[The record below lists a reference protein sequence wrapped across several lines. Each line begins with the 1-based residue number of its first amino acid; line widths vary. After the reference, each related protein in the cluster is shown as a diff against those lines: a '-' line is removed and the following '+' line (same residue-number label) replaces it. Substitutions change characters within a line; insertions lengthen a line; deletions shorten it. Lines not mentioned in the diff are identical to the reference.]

1 MDYTKLN
8 ANINTGN
15 ISTDDFLAVFTTG
28 HSTSVSSASPAAGRV
43 PSQQQQQLP
52 TNSPTGIRSADNGT
66 LNLNPPLL
74 TVEGPLLTLPNLFD
88 LPPSSGTS
96 SSSSSGYINVNDTI
110 YFLNGSLYNN
120 TLQLTNTY
128 YNQSGASG
136 NLSNGLGLLT
146 NASNA
151 TELHWDGRYPSGYT
165 LTHIV
170 IASIIVT
177 ILMIIIVVGNML
189 VIIAIATE
197 KSLKNIQNWFIASL
211 AVADFFLGLII
222 MPFSLANE
230 LMGYW
235 IFGSWWCDIHSAMD
249 VLLCTASI
257 MNLCLISL
265 DRYWSIT
272 KAVDYLKSRT
282 PARAAVMITAVWIMS
297 ALICIPPLLG
307 WKVKMP
313 EGPLPKCE
321 LSEDIG
327 YVLYSALGSFYI
339 PSCIMVFVYIRI
351 YFAAK
356 ARARRGIK
364 KHPRKTNNEQVTSFT
379 TANNKKGT
387 IPMPS
392 SSGATALQLHQQRQI
407 ATIETPPNS
416 ATLPMQIPTV
426 TMDLASDI
434 STSEAGELEAV
445 AAQTVLAYAN
455 ANANSNPNGGSNAMA
470 NASVQPCPSSPSSPK
485 ETLQVSTIAT
495 GRVGLNVPVPPSMGS
510 NNSINVLNNNNG
522 TTTTTDTTGTT
533 TAPGGNAATLTAP
546 GAATTSSSAATA
558 SGNELRVSPTTGQ
571 RCRALSVGIDTDM
584 VSEFDPSS
592 SDSGVVSRCAVAV
605 KPLKFR
611 LCQPIFGRKSNQQ
624 RRNESKTAAAAAK
637 GKNHHQ
643 QQQQQQQQQ
652 HQQQQQQQAIKAE
665 LEPAIPKTPKPRDP
679 EKEKRRIARKKE
691 KRATLILGLIM
702 GSFIACWL
710 PFFFLYILVPACSSY
725 CNIPESAFAIAF
737 WLGYMNSA
745 LNPAI
750 YTIFNKDFR
759 RAFRR
764 ILFK

>member
-1 MDYTKLN
+1 MDDLN
-8 ANINTGN
+8 YVSSLSITNNSGIYENASIK
-15 ISTDDFLAVFTTG
+15 TDDFLALFTSTASSIPSHQTFSSLTTTTTNYDINKKTNRFISNFTTSTATAI
-28 HSTSVSSASPAAGRV
+28 HQLLSFPTPPSPLASSPSFTSSLSAISAVSTSSHLTTPLDEITDLGNSLSDINSTV
-43 PSQQQQQLP
+43 LP
-52 TNSPTGIRSADNGT
+52 NNETLFHFNFKNNTQIFNTNYNLINDSNVTTIRFNGT
-66 LNLNPPLL
+66 
-74 TVEGPLLTLPNLFD
+74 
-88 LPPSSGTS
+88 
-96 SSSSSGYINVNDTI
+96 
-110 YFLNGSLYNN
+110 
-120 TLQLTNTY
+120 
-128 YNQSGASG
+128 
-136 NLSNGLGLLT
+136 
-146 NASNA
+146 
-151 TELHWDGRYPSGYT
+151 YPSGYT
-165 LTHIV
+165 LTHII

-211 AVADFFLGLII
+211 AVADFFLGLVI

-235 IFGSWWCDIHSAMD
+235 IFGDWWCDIHSAMD

-272 KAVDYLKSRT
+272 KAVEYLKSRT
-282 PARAAVMITAVWIMS
+282 PARAAVMIAAVWIMS
-297 ALICIPPLLG
+297 GLICIPPLLG
-307 WKVKMP
+307 WKVKQP
-313 EGPLPKCE
+313 EGQDLPQCQ

-364 KHPRKTNNEQVTSFT
+364 KQPRKLPNEQVTSFSKT
-379 TANNKKGT
+379 SGKSTV
-387 IPMPS
+387 PMPS
-392 SSGATALQLHQQRQI
+392 GSSAAAYKQKQQI
-407 ATIETPPNS
+407 ATIETPTGGQNNEPPNV
-416 ATLPMQIPTV
+416 PIPVV
-426 TMDLASDI
+426 TCELASDI
-434 STSEAGELEAV
+434 STSDPAEIEV
-445 AAQTVLAYAN
+445 HQY
-455 ANANSNPNGGSNAMA
+455 SNN
-470 NASVQPCPSSPSSPK
+470 K
-485 ETLQVSTIAT
+485 ETLRLSTIT
-495 GRVGLNVPVPPSMGS
+495 SQNSQNPSLHANIS
-510 NNSINVLNNNNG
+510 SHNNNNSG
-522 TTTTTDTTGTT
+522 NCCNSTISAQSSTITITTTTVV
-533 TAPGGNAATLTAP
+533 LTSP
-546 GAATTSSSAATA
+546 TNKL
-558 SGNELRVSPTTGQ
+558 GNELKVSPIQ
-571 RCRALSVGIDTDM
+571 SRARALSFGVDTDM

-592 SDSGVVSRCAVAV
+592 SDSGVISRCAVV

-611 LCQPIFGRKSNQQ
+611 LCQPIFGRKKNQ
-624 RRNESKTAAAAAK
+624 RNDDVKES
-637 GKNHHQ
+637 
-643 QQQQQQQQQ
+643 
-652 HQQQQQQQAIKAE
+652 
-665 LEPAIPKTPKPRDP
+665 EPVIPKVQKPRDP

-710 PFFFLYILVPACSSY
+710 PFFLLYILTPACSQ
-725 CNIPESAFAIAF
+725 CEIPQSAFAVAF

>member
-1 MDYTKLN
+1 MDYAKVDPI
-8 ANINTGN
+8 INTGN
-15 ISTDDFLAVFTTG
+15 ISTDDFLAVFTSAVPTTTTT
-28 HSTSVSSASPAAGRV
+28 TSP
-43 PSQQQQQLP
+43 LP
-52 TNSPTGIRSADNGT
+52 NGQPGGT
-66 LNLNPPLL
+66 LNPPLVTVDGLLDL
-74 TVEGPLLTLPNLFD
+74 T
-88 LPPSSGTS
+88 PS
-96 SSSSSGYINVNDTI
+96 VNDTI
-110 YFLNGSLYNN
+110 YLLNGSLYNSS
-120 TLQLTNTY
+120 LQLAGSY
-128 YNQSGASG
+128 YNQTPA
-136 NLSNGLGLLT
+136 NLSLGLLG
-146 NASNA
+146 NGSNA

-392 SSGATALQLHQQRQI
+392 SSAAGAQLQLHQQRQI

-416 ATLPMQIPTV
+416 ATMPMQIPTV

-445 AAQTVLAYAN
+445 AAQAALAYA
-455 ANANSNPNGGSNAMA
+455 NPNGGSSSAA
-470 NASVQPCPSSPSSPK
+470 ALDGLTPCSPK

-495 GRVGLNVPVPPSMGS
+495 GRGVGLNVPVPPSMGS

-522 TTTTTDTTGTT
+522 CVATDAVG
-533 TAPGGNAATLTAP
+533 ATQPVANSNSNSNS
-546 GAATTSSSAATA
+546 GAAGGAASS
-558 SGNELRVSPTTGQ
+558 NELHVSPIAG

-584 VSEFDPSS
+584 
-592 SDSGVVSRCAVAV
+592 
-605 KPLKFR
+605 
-611 LCQPIFGRKSNQQ
+611 PIFGRKSNQQ
-624 RRNESKTAAAAAK
+624 RRNEAKAAAVAAK
-637 GKNHHQ
+637 NNAAAVAAK
-643 QQQQQQQQQ
+643 
-652 HQQQQQQQAIKAE
+652 AKELTAKAE

-710 PFFFLYILVPACSSY
+710 PFFFLYILVPACSSH

>member
-1 MDYTKLN
+1 MDYSRLN

-15 ISTDDFLAVFTTG
+15 ISTDDFLAVFTTS
-28 HSTSVSSASPAAGRV
+28 STAA
-43 PSQQQQQLP
+43 
-52 TNSPTGIRSADNGT
+52 TGGPPNGT
-66 LNLNPPLL
+66 RYPDTLNPPLL
-74 TVEGPLLTLPNLFD
+74 TVDGQLTVPGLLDQSATG
-88 LPPSSGTS
+88 SGA
-96 SSSSSGYINVNDTI
+96 GYINVNDTI
-110 YFLNGSLYNN
+110 YLLNGSFYNS
-120 TLQLTNTY
+120 TLQLAGSY
-128 YNQSGASG
+128 YNQSGGAG
-136 NLSNGLGLLT
+136 NLSGGYGLMGNG
-146 NASNA
+146 SNV
-151 TELHWDGRYPSGYT
+151 TEVHWDGRYPSGYT

-379 TANNKKGT
+379 TANKKGT

-392 SSGATALQLHQQRQI
+392 SSGASALQLHQQRQI

-455 ANANSNPNGGSNAMA
+455 ANANASANPNGGA
-470 NASVQPCPSSPSSPK
+470 NAVSVSGGLCSPSSPK

-495 GRVGLNVPVPPSMGS
+495 GHVGLNVPVPPSMGS
-510 NNSINVLNNNNG
+510 NNSINALNNNNG
-522 TTTTTDTTGTT
+522 SVEAANSVAGGGGGVGAGGASGAALGTT
-533 TAPGGNAATLTAP
+533 V
-546 GAATTSSSAATA
+546 TSS
-558 SGNELRVSPTTGQ
+558 NELRVSPIVG
-571 RCRALSVGIDTDM
+571 RCRALSVGVDTDM

-592 SDSGVVSRCAVAV
+592 SDSGVVSRCAVV

-624 RRNESKTAAAAAK
+624 RRNESKAAAAASAK
-637 GKNHHQ
+637 SPTPAAASAKN
-643 QQQQQQQQQ
+643 QQQQ
-652 HQQQQQQQAIKAE
+652 HVVKAE

-710 PFFFLYILVPACSSY
+710 PFFFLYILVPACSSH

>member
-1 MDYTKLN
+1 MDYSRLN

-28 HSTSVSSASPAAGRV
+28 RP
-43 PSQQQQQLP
+43 
-52 TNSPTGIRSADNGT
+52 DNNAT
-66 LNLNPPLL
+66 LNPPLL
-74 TVEGPLLTLPNLFD
+74 SVDGQLTLP
-88 LPPSSGTS
+88 PGSGLGPG
-96 SSSSSGYINVNDTI
+96 SGYINVNDTI
-110 YFLNGSLYNN
+110 FLLNGSLYNSS
-120 TLQLTNTY
+120 LQLAAGY
-128 YNQSGASG
+128 YNQSGGAGATAG
-136 NLSNGLGLLT
+136 NLT
-146 NASNA
+146 NPNQ
-151 TELHWDGRYPSGYT
+151 TEVHWDGRYPSGYT

-379 TANNKKGT
+379 TAKKGT

-392 SSGATALQLHQQRQI
+392 SSGASALQLHQQRQI

-416 ATLPMQIPTV
+416 ASLPMQIPTV

-455 ANANSNPNGGSNAMA
+455 PNGSGSNA
-470 NASVQPCPSSPSSPK
+470 VTVVSSGNGGGGGGGGGGPPTSPK

-510 NNSINVLNNNNG
+510 NNSINALNNNNG
-522 TTTTTDTTGTT
+522 SVAMDG
-533 TAPGGNAATLTAP
+533 
-546 GAATTSSSAATA
+546 GAATGGAGGNGSAGAATGGLQTG
-558 SGNELRVSPTTGQ
+558 GNELRVSPIAG
-571 RCRALSVGIDTDM
+571 RCRALSVGVDTDM
-584 VSEFDPSS
+584 
-592 SDSGVVSRCAVAV
+592 
-605 KPLKFR
+605 
-611 LCQPIFGRKSNQQ
+611 PIFGRKSNNQQ
-624 RRNESKTAAAAAK
+624 RRNEAKAAAKNQQPAAAAAK
-637 GKNHHQ
+637 NQH

-652 HQQQQQQQAIKAE
+652 HQQHVVKAE

-710 PFFFLYILVPACSSY
+710 PFFFLYILVPACSSH
-725 CNIPESAFAIAF
+725 CNIPESAFAVAF

>member
-1 MDYTKLN
+1 MDYSRLN

-28 HSTSVSSASPAAGRV
+28 RPD
-43 PSQQQQQLP
+43 
-52 TNSPTGIRSADNGT
+52 TNAT
-66 LNLNPPLL
+66 LNPPLL
-74 TVEGPLLTLPNLFD
+74 SVDGQLTL
-88 LPPSSGTS
+88 LPGSALGSG
-96 SSSSSGYINVNDTI
+96 SGYINVNDTI
-110 YFLNGSLYNN
+110 FLLNGSLYNSS
-120 TLQLTNTY
+120 LQLAAGY
-128 YNQSGASG
+128 YNQSGGAGATAG
-136 NLSNGLGLLT
+136 NLT
-146 NASNA
+146 NPNQ
-151 TELHWDGRYPSGYT
+151 TEVHWDGRYPSGYT

-379 TANNKKGT
+379 TAKKGT

-392 SSGATALQLHQQRQI
+392 SSGASALQLHQQRQI

-416 ATLPMQIPTV
+416 ASLPMQIPTV

-455 ANANSNPNGGSNAMA
+455 PNGSGSNA
-470 NASVQPCPSSPSSPK
+470 VTVVSSGNGGGGGGGGGGLPPTSPK

-510 NNSINVLNNNNG
+510 NNSINALNNNNG
-522 TTTTTDTTGTT
+522 SVAMDGG
-533 TAPGGNAATLTAP
+533 TAPGGAGGNGSA
-546 GAATTSSSAATA
+546 GAATGGLQTG
-558 SGNELRVSPTTGQ
+558 GNELRVSPIAG
-571 RCRALSVGIDTDM
+571 RCRALSVGVDTDM
-584 VSEFDPSS
+584 
-592 SDSGVVSRCAVAV
+592 
-605 KPLKFR
+605 
-611 LCQPIFGRKSNQQ
+611 PIFGRKSNNQQ
-624 RRNESKTAAAAAK
+624 RRNEAKAAAKNQQPAAAAAK
-637 GKNHHQ
+637 NQH

-652 HQQQQQQQAIKAE
+652 HQHVVKAE

-710 PFFFLYILVPACSSY
+710 PFFFLYILVPACSSH
-725 CNIPESAFAIAF
+725 CNIPESAFAVAF